1 MAKTVVI
8 NNPIINSLFEEPKR
22 HFYFDDEGIT
32 DRLVGSRRTSAYFV
46 PIARPKKKAK
56 DRQLTF
62 DDWTADRIE
71 ENKAVNII
79 RERVR
84 LWREGGYP
92 QITAR
97 TRRLLDQLLPNTGP
111 RGLLTFL
118 KITHRW
124 NSEFPLKKNCL
135 QGHFVPEAGEGKR

>member
-79 RERVR
+79 RERGR
-84 LWREGGYP
+84 GCGQGRRPSADHCPHLAGCSINFCPTRPEGTVD
-92 QITAR
+92 I
-97 TRRLLDQLLPNTGP
+97 
-111 RGLLTFL
+111 L
-118 KITHRW
+118 KDH
-124 NSEFPLKKNCL
+124 SPMEF
-135 QGHFVPEAGEGKR
+135 GISA